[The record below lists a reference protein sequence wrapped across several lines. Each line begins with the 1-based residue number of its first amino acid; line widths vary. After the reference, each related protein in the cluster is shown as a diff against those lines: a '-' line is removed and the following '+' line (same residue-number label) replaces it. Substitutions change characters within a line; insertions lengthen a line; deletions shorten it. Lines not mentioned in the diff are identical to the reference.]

1 MRTWVIRIVVGL
13 CCVGCTAPKQT
24 AGELQA
30 GLFWFVPAGQAEG
43 WRTSPADPGSLL
55 PFAPVIVAWT
65 PVPSH
70 DGEPVVRP
78 PKATR
83 ESWIEVIRTKLQQ
96 SGAAATAAPPDTFDD
111 GPTLEGIRTLAASRQ
126 ARVVVLFGVEL
137 NRRRFNTSEPYA
149 ASPLKN
155 TLEILATARSV
166 GMTPEGRPVFTEVR
180 VGFDSETRDL
190 RSVDEVEDVAIRVAL
205 EGMADATARRLR
217 MVLKEAEGTR

>member
-1 MRTWVIRIVVGL
+1 MIRIVVGL
-13 CCVGCTAPKQT
+13 CFVGCAAPKQT

-30 GLFWFVPAGQAEG
+30 GLFWFVPAGQVDG
-43 WRTSPADPGSLL
+43 WHTSPADSLSV
-55 PFAPVIVAWT
+55 PPSAPVIVAWA

-70 DGEPVVRP
+70 DGAPMVRP

-83 ESWIEVIRTKLQQ
+83 ESWIEVIRSRLER
-96 SGAAATAAPPDTFDD
+96 SGAAATSAPPDTFDD
-111 GPTLEGIRTLAASRQ
+111 GPTPEGIRTLAASRQ

-166 GMTPEGRPVFTEVR
+166 GVTEEGRPVFTEVR

-190 RSVDEVEDVAIRVAL
+190 RSGDEVEDVAIRVAL
-205 EGMADATARRLR
+205 EGMADATARRLK
-217 MVLKEAEGTR
+217 MVLKEAERTR